1 MTNVAIGAAI
11 AAKAQKQVDSQ
22 DLSAARILEE
32 MRRLALN
39 DTRGFFDELGNLKP
53 MKDLTAE
60 QGSALAGVEVIIKN
74 AKAGD
79 NQTDEIHKIKLW
91 DKPRALEMLGKYFGL
106 LKEQM
111 NVTGELK
118 ISWQPP
124 TS

>member
-1 MTNVAIGAAI
+1 MAIAEAV
-11 AAKAQKQVDSQ
+11 AAKAQKQVESQ
-22 DLSAARILEE
+22 DLTAARILEE

-39 DTRGFFDELGNLKP
+39 DTRGFFDEHGNLKP
-53 MKDLTAE
+53 MSELTPE

-79 NQTDEIHKIKLW
+79 GQTDEIHKIKLW